1 MLLTAYE
8 LIAALPYTNR
18 LYTTYETGLILEGWD
33 IEDYQ
38 IELERALTTYEI
50 DSLEYARSH
59 SNISDN
65 YYLLEKYTPNVLSG
79 HPAYSHIIF
88 HAACLSCTSQKEH
101 GIDRCRGC
109 TSFKFDMDKPCLKI
123 N

>member
-1 MLLTAYE
+1 MNWTFFKKKKEEIKHPFEKIWVHDHCKFDKKDFKLLNKT
-8 LIAALPYTNR
+8 LDDD
-18 LYTTYETGLILEGWD
+18 TY
-33 IEDYQ
+33 IEYN
-38 IELERALTTYEI
+38 IWVK
-50 DSLEYARSH
+50 
-59 SNISDN
+59 SNKD
-65 YYLLEKYTPNVLSG
+65 YLLEKYTPNVLSG